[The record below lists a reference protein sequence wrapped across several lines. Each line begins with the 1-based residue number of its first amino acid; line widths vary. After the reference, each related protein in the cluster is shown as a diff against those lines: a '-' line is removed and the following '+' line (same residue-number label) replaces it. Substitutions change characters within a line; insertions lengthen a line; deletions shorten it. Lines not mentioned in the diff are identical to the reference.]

1 MRKVVVNTTPLIALS
16 EIGKLDILKKLYG
29 EIFIPDAVLN
39 EVKTEPAFS
48 EVRNFA
54 DWIHVEGVQDRS
66 QEKIFRSRL
75 HAGEVEVMLLALQSD
90 ADLVILDDMLAR
102 KTAKYMG
109 LTVSGTLGVLLK
121 AKERGII
128 TKVEPVMEELIQ
140 NGLYVSK
147 DIQRSVLKLANE
159 NIH

>member
-1 MRKVVVNTTPLIALS
+1 MP
-16 EIGKLDILKKLYG
+16 GKLYLYTKPANMQKYLSQQYKTLERDIKRAEK
-29 EIFIPDAVLN
+29 AN
-39 EVKTEPAFS
+39 
-48 EVRNFA
+48 A

-109 LTVSGTLGVLLK
+109 LTVSGTL
-121 AKERGII
+121 
-128 TKVEPVMEELIQ
+128 
-140 NGLYVSK
+140 
-147 DIQRSVLKLANE
+147 
-159 NIH
+159 IH